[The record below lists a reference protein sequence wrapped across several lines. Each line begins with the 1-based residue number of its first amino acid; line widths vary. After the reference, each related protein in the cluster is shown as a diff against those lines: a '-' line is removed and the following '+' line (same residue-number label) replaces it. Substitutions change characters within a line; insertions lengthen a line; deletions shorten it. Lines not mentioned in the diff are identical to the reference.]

1 MTVYRQHLAG
11 TTYQFDGMVDLLA
24 KATPL
29 RSDDELSG
37 CAASS
42 DAERA
47 AAQWALADLPMDNF
61 LEQQVVPYDAD
72 EVTRLII
79 DSHDPSAFRAIRHDL
94 ADRSDHFR
102 RESRGQSGQ
111 GSGGIGSGDDVQQP
125 ISKAADGE
133 MGNGTEGRSVVG
145 VDDQPGDLI
154 GVVGHHLLFE
164 EVVHREIGQRP
175 LRGGAFGIGLAAQP
189 DNSSPDRSGVALAS
203 RSTMPSNW

>member
-1 MTVYRQHLAG
+1 MTIYRQHLAG

-29 RSDDELSG
+29 RSGDELSG

-47 AAQWALADLPMDNF
+47 AAQWALADVPMDNF
-61 LEQQVVPYDAD
+61 LEQLVVSYDAD

-102 RESRGQSGQ
+102 RESRGGAVRVAAASGRVTTSSNQSR
-111 GSGGIGSGDDVQQP
+111 D
-125 ISKAADGE
+125 
-133 MGNGTEGRSVVG
+133 
-145 VDDQPGDLI
+145 
-154 GVVGHHLLFE
+154 
-164 EVVHREIGQRP
+164 IGQRP
-175 LRGGAFGIGLAAQP
+175 LRGGAFGVGTRRAA
-189 DNSSPDRSGVALAS
+189 G
-203 RSTMPSNW
+203 